1 MSPGVREPR
10 RKPLVSI
17 RRKWDV
23 RAATQLL
30 VSVIQRPERR
40 YIEMERLDD
49 LEAFLA
55 IIERGSQAAASR
67 HLRRPLQSLNRSL
80 IALERAVGV
89 ELVKR
94 TTRRSEPTE
103 AGRIF
108 YERIKS
114 AVAEILQ
121 ARSEAA
127 NVRGEVSGVGAPV
140 VFASSYVAP
149 IISRFL
155 KLYPNV
161 EIELRASDEQVD
173 LLAEGLDVA
182 VRIGESAGESLVARR
197 LHALRVITFGTP
209 SYFSEY
215 GRPEHPKDLEGHH
228 CILRAGPDVIDKWT
242 FHVEGKPETVK
253 VNGRFRTNSAAAIRA
268 AAREGLGLARLPLWQ
283 VRDLVDEGELAVV
296 LSEFETEGMPIQLVW
311 PPTKAPLERMRRFV
325 DFLSSGLQ
333 TDLL

>member
-1 MSPGVREPR
+1 
-10 RKPLVSI
+10 
-17 RRKWDV
+17 
-23 RAATQLL
+23 
-30 VSVIQRPERR
+30 
-40 YIEMERLDD
+40 MERLDD

-55 IIERGSQAAASR
+55 IIEKGSQAAASR

-103 AGRIF
+103 AGRVF
-108 YERIKS
+108 YQRIKP
-114 AVAEILQ
+114 AVAEILE

-127 NVRGEVSGVGAPV
+127 SIRGEVSGLLKVGAPV

-149 IISRFL
+149 IIGRFL

-173 LLAEGLDVA
+173 LVAEGIDVA
-182 VRIGESAGESLVARR
+182 VRIGESVDESLVARR
-197 LHALRVITFGTP
+197 LHALRVVTFATP
-209 SYFSEY
+209 AYFAEH
-215 GRPEHPKDLEGHH
+215 GRPEHPKDIGARH
-228 CILRAGPDVIDKWT
+228 CILRAGASDKWT
-242 FHVEGKPETVK
+242 FSIEGKVETVK
-253 VNGRFRTNSAAAIRA
+253 VSGRFCTNSAAAIRA
-268 AAREGLGLARLPLWQ
+268 AASEGLGLARLPLWQ
-283 VRDLVDEGELAVV
+283 VRDLVDEGKVAVV
-296 LSEFETEGMPIQLVW
+296 LSEFETEAMPIQLVW

-325 DFLSSGLQ
+325 DFLANGLQ

>member
-1 MSPGVREPR
+1 V
-10 RKPLVSI
+10 
-17 RRKWDV
+17 
-23 RAATQLL
+23 
-30 VSVIQRPERR
+30 
-40 YIEMERLDD
+40 ERLDD

-55 IIERGSQAAASR
+55 IIEKGSQAAASR

-103 AGRIF
+103 AGRVF
-108 YERIKS
+108 YERIRP
-114 AVAEILQ
+114 AVAEILE

-127 NVRGEVSGVGAPV
+127 SIRGEVSGPLKVGAPV

-149 IISRFL
+149 IIGRFL

-182 VRIGESAGESLVARR
+182 VRIGESVDEALVARR
-197 LHALRVITFGTP
+197 LYALRVVTFGTP
-209 SYFSEY
+209 SYFSEH
-215 GRPEHPKDLEGHH
+215 GRPERPKDLEDHH
-228 CILRAGPDVIDKWT
+228 CILRAGADVIDKWP
-242 FHVEGKPETVK
+242 FRIEGKPQAVK
-253 VNGRFRTNSAAAIRA
+253 VNGRFRTNSASAIRA
-268 AAREGLGLARLPLWQ
+268 AASEGLGLARLPLWQ
-283 VRDLVDEGELAVV
+283 IRDLVDEGEVVIV